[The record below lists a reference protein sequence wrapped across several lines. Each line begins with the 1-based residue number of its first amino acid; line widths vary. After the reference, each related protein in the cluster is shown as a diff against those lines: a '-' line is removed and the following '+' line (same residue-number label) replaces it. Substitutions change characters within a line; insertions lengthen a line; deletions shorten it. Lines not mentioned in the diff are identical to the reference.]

1 MIKKIVIILVLG
13 MVLFQGTAFA
23 VETGGD
29 VVFKDAMYGAVIGAI
44 IGGAV
49 YLVDDDN
56 LAQKLGVG
64 VGIGTLGGLIYG
76 LSETRS
82 LVSIEKDGDV
92 KFALPTPMIR
102 KTEKDTKYAVS
113 LMKIDF

>member
-1 MIKKIVIILVLG
+1 MMKKVFVFVLLA
-13 MVLFQGTAFA
+13 VLLFQGTAFA

-29 VVFKDAMYGAVIGAI
+29 VVFKDALYGAIIGAM

-56 LAQKLGVG
+56 LGQKMGIG

-82 LVSIEKDGDV
+82 LVSIEKDKKIMV
-92 KFALPTPMIR
+92 AAPIPVIQ
-102 KTEKDTKYAVS
+102 KTKDATRMSIS
-113 LMKIDF
+113 LFKIDF

>member
-1 MIKKIVIILVLG
+1 MLKKVFVFLLLTVLL
-13 MVLFQGTAFA
+13 MQGTAFA
-23 VETGGD
+23 VDTGGD
-29 VVFKDAMYGAVIGAI
+29 VVFKDALYGAIIGAM

-56 LAQKLGVG
+56 LGQKIGVG

-82 LVSIEKDGDV
+82 LVSIDKDKKV
-92 KFALPTPMIR
+92 MISAPIPVIQ
-102 KTEKDTKYAVS
+102 KTKDATKMSIS
-113 LMKIDF
+113 LLKIDF